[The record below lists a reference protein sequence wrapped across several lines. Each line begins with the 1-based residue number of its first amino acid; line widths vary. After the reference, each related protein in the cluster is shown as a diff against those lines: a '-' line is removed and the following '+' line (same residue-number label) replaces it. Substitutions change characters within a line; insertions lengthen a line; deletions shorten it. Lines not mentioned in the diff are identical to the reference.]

1 MDGFFT
7 TPVIWIL
14 IGFLLFVLEFII
26 PGLVLFFFAV
36 GAWIVGILCLF
47 LDITINGQ
55 LIIFLAS
62 SLVCLLL
69 LRRWTKK
76 VIFKRKPSS
85 ELLDDEFL
93 GKTAIAET
101 EISPLSNGWV
111 SFKGTSWQASSEDI
125 IEKGES
131 VTISG
136 NESIVLIVK
145 STQKI

>member
-1 MDGFFT
+1 MDGFFS

-14 IGFLLFVLEFII
+14 IGFLLFILEFII

-47 LDITINGQ
+47 TDLTINAQ
-55 LIIFLAS
+55 LIIFLVS
-62 SLVCLLL
+62 SLVSLLL
-69 LRRWTKK
+69 LRRWTEK

-101 EISPLSNGWV
+101 DISPHNNGRV
-111 SFKGTSWQASSEDI
+111 SFKGTSWQAISEDT

-145 STQKI
+145 STKKI